1 MSNVKFH
8 HNSLNQFLFQTP
20 DGITLNIPPGEE
32 VVTTEEIAR
41 FILEQVKS
49 GGGSYTA
56 TDELFIETMTVPDKP
71 SIETWTVLDPD
82 DFKQVVTPK
91 ETHTTL

>member
-8 HNSLNQFLFQTP
+8 HNSPYQFLFQTP
-20 DGITLNIPPGEE
+20 DGITLNIPPGQE

-49 GGGSYTA
+49 GGGTYRA
-56 TDELFIETMTVPDKP
+56 TDEPIQEVMTIPDPAPVVPVKR
-71 SIETWTVLDPD
+71 SHKKKT
-82 DFKQVVTPK
+82 
-91 ETHTTL
+91 